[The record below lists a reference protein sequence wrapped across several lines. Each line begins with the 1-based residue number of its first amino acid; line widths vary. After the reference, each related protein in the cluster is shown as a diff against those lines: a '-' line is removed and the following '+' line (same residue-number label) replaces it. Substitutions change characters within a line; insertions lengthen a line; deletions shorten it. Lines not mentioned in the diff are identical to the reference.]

1 MTKRNIVPAIVV
13 AGSLFIGL
21 GLTAS
26 AIDNPKGALSAG
38 ESHDVMLNDK
48 VETLLRTDIGL
59 ADSRFRVQTNAGV
72 VTVGGS
78 VPDEKSLKRAL
89 DLASGIKGVREIRNG
104 MVIDF
109 PK

>member
-21 GLTAS
+21 GLRAS
-26 AIDNPKGALSAG
+26 AIDNPKGALSAV
-38 ESHDVMLNDK
+38 ESQDVMLNDK

-59 ADSRFRVQTNAGV
+59 ADSRFRVQTSAGV
-72 VTVGGS
+72 VTLEGS
-78 VPDEKSLKRAL
+78 VPDEKSLQRAL

-104 MVIDF
+104 MVFDF

>member
-1 MTKRNIVPAIVV
+1 MTKRNLVPAIVI

-26 AIDNPKGALSAG
+26 AIDNPKGPETIG
-38 ESHDVMLNDK
+38 ESKDAMLNDK

-59 ADSRFRVQTNAGV
+59 AGSRFRVQTNAGV
-72 VTVGGS
+72 ITLGGA
-78 VPDEKSLKRAL
+78 VPDERSLQRAL
-89 DLASGIKGVREIRNG
+89 ELAGGIKGVREIRNG
-104 MVIDF
+104 MVVDF